1 MLFGLVAATATFVI
15 MYSRLET
22 FSINKKKMS
31 TALRTFEERQ
41 VLLSEQGKILTMRFR
56 GYIFFGSAVN
66 LINSVKKHIKL
77 PDATI
82 EDIEAD
88 LQDDGVINESSKLL
102 SNTNIMHRYTKV
114 IGFKII
120 LLYYTLTYAV
130 ILSADGRR

>member
-41 VLLSEQGKILTMRFR
+41 ILLSEQGKILTMRFR

-66 LINSVKKHIKL
+66 LINSVKKHIRL

-88 LQDDGVINESSKLL
+88 IQDDGVLNESSKLL
-102 SNTNIMHRYTKV
+102 SNTNIMHRHAKV
-114 IGFKII
+114 FLFII
-120 LLYYTLTYAV
+120 IIISFS
-130 ILSADGRR
+130 ILC